1 MNGIRASTA
10 TRIVIA
16 HRMSTIREAHRI
28 YVLEA
33 GKVVQVGRFDDLANR
48 DGPFRD
54 LARRQMS

>member
-1 MNGIRASTA
+1 MEGLGKSTA

-33 GKVVQVGRFDDLANR
+33 GKVVQVGRFHDLANR